1 MAAVVVKQRE
11 YGAYSGRHI
20 LKEWKR
26 QEKEE
31 IPLYDLLIMGKL
43 GALTQKNPPVSK
55 EEGLQLRL
63 PSGPLEF
70 PFLFKSLS
78 FIRGLRR
85 FD

>member
-43 GALTQKNPPVSK
+43 GALTQKEPAREQRGGTSITSS
-55 EEGLQLRL
+55 LR
-63 PSGPLEF
+63 SA
-70 PFLFKSLS
+70 
-78 FIRGLRR
+78 
-85 FD
+85 

>member
-31 IPLYDLLIMGKL
+31 IPLYDLLKM
-43 GALTQKNPPVSK
+43 
-55 EEGLQLRL
+55 
-63 PSGPLEF
+63 
-70 PFLFKSLS
+70 
-78 FIRGLRR
+78 
-85 FD
+85 

>member
-31 IPLYDLLIMGKL
+31 IPL
-43 GALTQKNPPVSK
+43 
-55 EEGLQLRL
+55 
-63 PSGPLEF
+63 
-70 PFLFKSLS
+70 
-78 FIRGLRR
+78 
-85 FD
+85 